1 MKKVLFKGCGT
12 ALVTPFTND
21 GINFEELRKLIEF
34 QILEG
39 IDSLIICG
47 TTGESSTM
55 SLEEKKA
62 VIEFSVKIANGR
74 VPIIAGTGGNN
85 TSEVINLSKYAES
98 VGADGLLLVT
108 PYYNKTTQK
117 GLIAHFSEIAKN
129 VSIPI
134 ILYNVPS
141 RTGINIEP
149 ETCLELSKISNIV
162 GIKEASGNI
171 SQVSKITNLCKDNL
185 AIYSGNDDQIMPI
198 LSLGGLGVI
207 SVLSNIYPKYVHN
220 LVMDYLTGNWQK
232 ATASQIYAIP
242 LIGALFS
249 EVNPIPIKYAVN
261 KIGFNCGIPRLPL
274 IELSDKNKEKIDL
287 LMKNWL

>member
-85 TSEVINLSKYAES
+85 TAEVINLSKYAES

-261 KIGFNCGIPRLPL
+261 KIGFNCGVPRLPL